1 MFGKKASTL
10 KHIYGMTFSGSTNF
24 YETSGKRDDKI
35 EICLKINMFKK
46 SLVIYPLSKILSTSS
61 DVRCTCTHRFETET
75 RTAMHTKTTV
85 L

>member
-10 KHIYGMTFSGSTNF
+10 KHIYGKTFSALPNF

-35 EICLKINMFKK
+35 EICLKIKMFKK
-46 SLVIYPLSKILSTSS
+46 SLVIYPLSKILPTSS
-61 DVRCTCTHRFETET
+61 DVRCTCTHLFETET
-75 RTAMHTKTTV
+75 LTAMHTKATV

>member
-10 KHIYGMTFSGSTNF
+10 KHIYGKAFSALTNF

-35 EICLKINMFKK
+35 ELCLKIKMFKK
-46 SLVIYPLSKILSTSS
+46 V
-61 DVRCTCTHRFETET
+61 TCYLPFVEDPFD
-75 RTAMHTKTTV
+75 